1 MPDKLGHSDNYIA
14 ANSLVTPAHIVP
26 EWYFLPLYAVLRS
39 VPNKL
44 LGLFLIAC
52 FIICVILMP
61 FINKNIIIRSAI
73 FRPIYGFVVWIFF
86 FVCFLLGWIGSLPV
100 ISPFLEIGQLVT
112 FLYFFI
118 IIIIFPYI
126 NYFEKSIYNTYIK
139 RSNKYKNRIWI

>member
-1 MPDKLGHSDNYIA
+1 M
-14 ANSLVTPAHIVP
+14 ANSLVTPSHIVP

-52 FIICVILMP
+52 FIVCVIILP
-61 FINKNIIIRSAI
+61 FLCKGFIIRSTM
-73 FRPIYGFVVWIFF
+73 FRPLYGIIIWFF
-86 FVCFLLGWIGSLPV
+86 YFICFLLGWIGSLPV

-118 IIIIFPYI
+118 LVIILPLIG
-126 NYFEKSIYNTYIK
+126 YFEKLIYSTYLYRK
-139 RSNKYKNRIWI
+139 